1 MQSASDLPYDV
12 DIGPARGRGAAAMS
26 AGRPRTGPET
36 PAPRRIVDDRGLSW
50 RVHELAPG
58 PDRQAWREIGL
69 LFCCDAPGAIPQV
82 RRAPHHLECLDQ
94 GELLDL
100 LLRADD

>member
-1 MQSASDLPYDV
+1 MQSASDLLYDS
-12 DIGPARGRGAAAMS
+12 DIGPARGRGAPAVS
-26 AGRPRTGPET
+26 SGQLRTVAET

-50 RVHELAPG
+50 RVHELAPR
-58 PDRQAWREIGL
+58 PERQAWREIGL